1 VPVLTVTL
9 NAAVDKLYTIPGF
22 AVDRVQRPTEM
33 HVYAGGKGI
42 NVARAYRTLG
52 GEVTA
57 TGFSGGA
64 TGEYIQT
71 YLRREGIAAE
81 FVTVTQ
87 ESRTCTAILDPIG
100 HTETVLNE
108 NGPQVSLAEC
118 DALVLRLRELLPG
131 HDAVIL
137 SGSLPLGA
145 PLDIYAIIIRLAQ
158 EELGVK
164 AVLDAS
170 GEALQSGVEAKPFL
184 VKPNVHELE
193 ALSIGGDGWGGS
205 AQALR
210 AKYGVTLALVTGG
223 ARGAVL
229 ASAEGT
235 WEAVPPSVQVVS
247 ALGSGDS
254 LTAGFVWA
262 WEQGW
267 GHAEALKL
275 GVAAGAANATVYG
288 SGFCTREQI
297 FALASG
303 TTVNQIG

>member
-1 VPVLTVTL
+1 MPILTVTL

-22 AVDRVQRPTEM
+22 SVDKVQRPTETR
-33 HVYAGGKGI
+33 VYAGGKGI
-42 NVARAYRTLG
+42 NVARVYRALG

-64 TGEYIQT
+64 TGECIQDS
-71 YLRREGIAAE
+71 LREEGINIR
-81 FVTVTQ
+81 FVSVAN
-87 ESRTCTAILDPIG
+87 ESRTCTAILDPLRR
-100 HTETVLNE
+100 TETVLNE
-108 NGPQVSLAEC
+108 LGPWVTPDECASL
-118 DALVLRLRELLPG
+118 LQRLRELLPG

-137 SGSLPLGA
+137 SGSLPPGVPYGTYA
-145 PLDIYAIIIRLAQ
+145 AIIELAV
-158 EELGVK
+158 EAGVK

-170 GEALQSGVEAKPFL
+170 GEALRLGVEAEPFL

-193 ALSIGGDGWGGS
+193 ALSVYGDGWGGS

-210 AKYGVTLALVTGG
+210 DKHGVTLALVTGG

-235 WEAVPPSVQVVS
+235 WEAIPPSVELRS

-275 GVAAGAANATVYG
+275 GVAAGAANAMVYG
-288 SGFCTREQI
+288 SGFCTRDQI
-297 FALASG
+297 FEVVAR
-303 TTVNQIG
+303 TTVNKIA

>member
-1 VPVLTVTL
+1 LPILTVTL

-22 AVDRVQRPTEM
+22 SVDKVQRPTETR
-33 HVYAGGKGI
+33 VYAGGKGI
-42 NVARAYRTLG
+42 NVARVYRALG

-64 TGEYIQT
+64 TGEYIQDS
-71 YLRREGIAAE
+71 LREEGINTR
-81 FVTVTQ
+81 FVSVAN
-87 ESRTCTAILDPIG
+87 ESRTCTAILDPLRR
-100 HTETVLNE
+100 TETVLNE
-108 NGPQVSLAEC
+108 LGPWVTPDECASL
-118 DALVLRLRELLPG
+118 LQRLRELLPG

-137 SGSLPLGA
+137 SGSLPPGVSPDTYA
-145 PLDIYAIIIRLAQ
+145 AIIGLAR
-158 EELGVK
+158 EAGIK

-170 GEALQSGVEAKPFL
+170 GEALRLGVEAKPL
-184 VKPNVHELE
+184 LAKPNVHELE
-193 ALSIGGDGWGGS
+193 ALSVAGDGWGGS

-210 AKYGVTLALVTGG
+210 EKYGVVLALVTGG

-235 WEAVPPSVQVVS
+235 WEAIPPSVELRS

-254 LTAGFVWA
+254 LTAGFAWA

-275 GVAAGAANATVYG
+275 GVAAGAANAMVYG
-288 SGFCTREQI
+288 SGFCTRDQI
-297 FALASG
+297 FEVVAR
-303 TTVNQIG
+303 TTVNKIA

>member
-1 VPVLTVTL
+1 MPVLTVTL

-22 AVDRVQRPTEM
+22 AVDRVQRPTLTLA
-33 HVYAGGKGI
+33 YAGGKGI
-42 NVARAYRTLG
+42 NVARVYRTLG
-52 GEVTA
+52 GEVVA
-57 TGFSGGA
+57 TGFLGGA
-64 TGEYIQT
+64 TGEYIQQG
-71 YLRREGIAAE
+71 LRQEGIAAH
-81 FVTVTQ
+81 FVPVAQ
-87 ESRTCTAILDPIG
+87 ASRTCTAILDPIG

-108 NGPQVSLAEC
+108 NGPEVAPDEC
-118 DALVLRLRELLPG
+118 DALLQRLRELLPR

-137 SGSLPLGA
+137 SGSLPLRTPPG
-145 PLDIYAIIIRLAQ
+145 IYASIIRLAQ
-158 EELGVK
+158 DADVK

-170 GEALQSGVEAKPFL
+170 GEALQFGVEAKPFL

-193 ALSIGGDGWGGS
+193 ALSVGGDGWGGS

-210 AKYGVTLALVTGG
+210 EKHGVALALVTGG

-235 WEAVPPSVQVVS
+235 WEAVPPTVQVVS

-288 SGFCTREQI
+288 SGFCTRDQI
-297 FALASG
+297 FNLADR
-303 TTVNQIG
+303 TTVNKIA

>member
-1 VPVLTVTL
+1 LPILTVTL

-22 AVDRVQRPTEM
+22 SVDKVQRPTETR
-33 HVYAGGKGI
+33 VYAGGKGI
-42 NVARAYRTLG
+42 NVARVYRALG

-64 TGEYIQT
+64 TGEYIQDS
-71 YLRREGIAAE
+71 LREEGINTR
-81 FVTVTQ
+81 FVSVAN
-87 ESRTCTAILDPIG
+87 ESRTCTAILDPLRR
-100 HTETVLNE
+100 TETVLNE
-108 NGPQVSLAEC
+108 LGPWVTPDECVSL
-118 DALVLRLRELLPG
+118 LQRLRELLPG

-137 SGSLPLGA
+137 SGSLPPGVSPDTYA
-145 PLDIYAIIIRLAQ
+145 AIIGLAR
-158 EELGVK
+158 EAGIK

-170 GEALQSGVEAKPFL
+170 GEALRLGVEAKPL
-184 VKPNVHELE
+184 LAKPNVHV
-193 ALSIGGDGWGGS
+193 AGDGWGGS

-210 AKYGVTLALVTGG
+210 EKYGVVLALVTGG

-235 WEAVPPSVQVVS
+235 WEAIPPSVELRS

-275 GVAAGAANATVYG
+275 GVAAGAANAMVYG
-288 SGFCTREQI
+288 SGFCKRDQI
-297 FALASG
+297 FEVAAR
-303 TTVNQIG
+303 TTVNKIA

>member
-1 VPVLTVTL
+1 MPILTITL
-9 NAAVDKLYTIPGF
+9 NAAVDKLYTIPCF
-22 AVDRVQRPTEM
+22 SVDKVQRPTETR
-33 HVYAGGKGI
+33 VYAGGKGI
-42 NVARAYRTLG
+42 NVARVYRALG

-64 TGEYIQT
+64 TGEYIQSS
-71 YLRREGIAAE
+71 LREEGIDAR
-81 FVTVTQ
+81 FVSVAN
-87 ESRTCTAILDPIG
+87 ESRTCTAILDPLRR
-100 HTETVLNE
+100 TETVLNE
-108 NGPQVSLAEC
+108 LGLWVTPDECVSL
-118 DALVLRLRELLPG
+118 LQRLRELLPG

-137 SGSLPLGA
+137 SGSLPPGVSSDTYA
-145 PLDIYAIIIRLAQ
+145 AIIGLAR
-158 EELGVK
+158 EAGIK

-170 GEALQSGVEAKPFL
+170 GEALRLGVEAKPFL

-193 ALSIGGDGWGGS
+193 ALSVAGDGWCGS

-210 AKYGVTLALVTGG
+210 EKYGVVLALVTGG

-235 WEAVPPSVQVVS
+235 WEAVPPPIEVRS

-262 WEQGW
+262 WEQGL

-275 GVAAGAANATVYG
+275 GVAAGAANAMVYG
-288 SGFCTREQI
+288 SGFCTRDQI
-297 FALASG
+297 FEVASQM
-303 TTVNQIG
+303 TVNKIA

>member
-1 VPVLTVTL
+1 MPILTVTL

-22 AVDRVQRPTEM
+22 SVDKVQRPTETR
-33 HVYAGGKGI
+33 VYAGGKGI
-42 NVARAYRTLG
+42 NVARVYRALG

-64 TGEYIQT
+64 TGEYIQDS
-71 YLRREGIAAE
+71 LREEGIDAR
-81 FVTVTQ
+81 FVKVAN
-87 ESRTCTAILDPIG
+87 ESRTCTAILDPLRR
-100 HTETVLNE
+100 TETVLNE
-108 NGPQVSLAEC
+108 LGPWVTPDECVSL
-118 DALVLRLRELLPG
+118 LQRLRELLPG

-137 SGSLPLGA
+137 SGSLPPGVSPDTYA
-145 PLDIYAIIIRLAQ
+145 AIIGLAR
-158 EELGVK
+158 EAGIK

-170 GEALQSGVEAKPFL
+170 GEALRLGVEAKPLL

-193 ALSIGGDGWGGS
+193 ALSVAGDGWGGS

-210 AKYGVTLALVTGG
+210 EKYGVVLALVTGG

-235 WEAVPPSVQVVS
+235 WEAIPPSVELRS

-275 GVAAGAANATVYG
+275 GVAAGAANAMVYG
-288 SGFCTREQI
+288 SGFCTRDQI
-297 FALASG
+297 FEVVAR
-303 TTVNQIG
+303 TTVNKIA

>member
-22 AVDRVQRPTEM
+22 AVDRVQRPTLTLA
-33 HVYAGGKGI
+33 YAGGKGI
-42 NVARAYRTLG
+42 NVARVYRTLG
-52 GEVTA
+52 GEVVA
-57 TGFSGGA
+57 TGFLGGA
-64 TGEYIQT
+64 TGEYIQQG
-71 YLRREGIAAE
+71 LRQEGIAAH
-81 FVTVTQ
+81 FVPVAQ
-87 ESRTCTAILDPIG
+87 ASRTCTAILDPIG

-108 NGPQVSLAEC
+108 NGPEVAPDEC
-118 DALVLRLRELLPG
+118 DALLQRLRELLPR

-137 SGSLPLGA
+137 SGSLPLRTPPG
-145 PLDIYAIIIRLAQ
+145 IYASIIRLAQ
-158 EELGVK
+158 DADVK

-170 GEALQSGVEAKPFL
+170 GEALQFGVEAKPFL

-193 ALSIGGDGWGGS
+193 ALSVGGDGWGGS

-210 AKYGVTLALVTGG
+210 EKHGVALALVTGG

-235 WEAVPPSVQVVS
+235 WEAVPPTVQVVS

-288 SGFCTREQI
+288 SGFCTRDQI
-297 FALASG
+297 FNLADR
-303 TTVNQIG
+303 TTVNKIA

>member
-1 VPVLTVTL
+1 LSVLTVTL

-22 AVDRVQRPTEM
+22 AVDQVQRPAETR
-33 HVYAGGKGI
+33 VYAGGKGI
-42 NVARAYRTLG
+42 NVACVYQTMG
-52 GEVTA
+52 GKVTA

-64 TGEYIQT
+64 TGEYIHQG
-71 YLRREGIAAE
+71 LRQEGIDAQ
-81 FVTVTQ
+81 FVMVVQ
-87 ESRTCTAILDPIG
+87 ESRVCTAILDPIRQ
-100 HTETVLNE
+100 TETVLNE
-108 NGPQVSLAEC
+108 NGPQVTPAEC
-118 DALVLRLRELLPG
+118 DALLRRLRELLPG

-137 SGSLPLGA
+137 SGSLPPGT
-145 PLDIYAIIIRLAQ
+145 PPDIYGSIIRLAQ
-158 EELGVK
+158 DEGVK

-170 GEALQSGVEAKPFL
+170 GEALLFGIEAKPFL

-193 ALSIGGDGWGGS
+193 ALSVDGDGWGGS

-210 AKYGVTLALVTGG
+210 EKYGVILALVTGG

-235 WEAVPPSVQVVS
+235 WEAAPPVVEVVS

-254 LTAGFVWA
+254 LTAGFVWG
-262 WEQGW
+262 WQQGW
-267 GHAEALKL
+267 SHAEALKL
-275 GVAAGAANATVYG
+275 GVAAGAANAMVYG

-297 FALASG
+297 FQLASR

>member
-1 VPVLTVTL
+1 MPVLTVTL

-22 AVDRVQRPTEM
+22 AVDRVQRPTETR
-33 HVYAGGKGI
+33 VYAGGKGI
-42 NVARAYRTLG
+42 NVARVYQTLG
-52 GEVTA
+52 GDAAA
-57 TGFSGGA
+57 TGFLGGVN
-64 TGEYIQT
+64 GVKIR
-71 YLRREGIAAE
+71 LGIRQENIRSE
-81 FVTVTQ
+81 FVLIEQ
-87 ESRTCTAILDPIG
+87 ESRVCTAILDPIG

-108 NGPQVSLAEC
+108 NGPQVTSDEC
-118 DALVLRLRELLPG
+118 DALLRRLRELLPRY
-131 HDAVIL
+131 DAVVL
-137 SGSLPLGA
+137 SGSLPLGT
-145 PLDIYAIIIRLAQ
+145 PPDIYAVIIRLAQ
-158 EELGVK
+158 ENGVK

-170 GEALQSGVEAKPFL
+170 GEALQFGVKAKPFL

-193 ALSIGGDGWGGS
+193 ALSVGGDGWGGS

-210 AKYGVTLALVTGG
+210 AKYGIPLALVTGG

-235 WEAVPPSVQVVS
+235 WEAVPPAVPVVS

-254 LTAGFVWA
+254 LTAGFMWA

-267 GHAEALKL
+267 SHAEALKL
-275 GVAAGAANATVYG
+275 GVAAGAANAAVYG

-297 FALASG
+297 FGLASG

>member
-1 VPVLTVTL
+1 MPVLTVTL

-22 AVDRVQRPTEM
+22 AVDQVQRPTETR
-33 HVYAGGKGI
+33 VYAGGKGI
-42 NVARAYRTLG
+42 NVARVYRTLG

-64 TGEYIQT
+64 TGEYIQHG
-71 YLRREGIAAE
+71 LRREGVVAQ
-81 FVTVTQ
+81 FVSVAQ
-87 ESRTCTAILDPIG
+87 QSRTCTAILDPVG
-100 HTETVLNE
+100 RTETVLNE
-108 NGPQVSLAEC
+108 NGPQVTPAEC
-118 DALVLRLRELLPG
+118 DALLHRLRELLPG
-131 HDAVIL
+131 QNAVIL
-137 SGSLPLGA
+137 SGSFPPGTPPDL
-145 PLDIYAIIIRLAQ
+145 YAAMIRLAQ
-158 EELGVK
+158 EFGVK

-170 GEALQSGVEAKPFL
+170 GEALQFGVAAKPFL
-184 VKPNVHELE
+184 VKPNVHEME
-193 ALSIGGDGWGGS
+193 ALSVGGDGWGGS
-205 AQALR
+205 AQASR

-229 ASAEGT
+229 AAEEGT
-235 WEAVPPSVQVVS
+235 WEAIPPAVEVVS

-262 WEQGW
+262 WEQGM

-288 SGFCTREQI
+288 SGFCTHDQMFEMAGR
-297 FALASG
+297 

>member
-1 VPVLTVTL
+1 MPILTVTL

-22 AVDRVQRPTEM
+22 SVDKVQRPTETR
-33 HVYAGGKGI
+33 VYAGGKGI
-42 NVARAYRTLG
+42 NVARVYRALG

-64 TGEYIQT
+64 TGEYIQDS
-71 YLRREGIAAE
+71 LREEGINIR
-81 FVTVTQ
+81 FVSVAN
-87 ESRTCTAILDPIG
+87 ESRTCTAILDPLRR
-100 HTETVLNE
+100 TETVLNE
-108 NGPQVSLAEC
+108 LGPWVTPDECVSL
-118 DALVLRLRELLPG
+118 LQRLRELLPG

-137 SGSLPLGA
+137 SGSLPPGVSPDTYA
-145 PLDIYAIIIRLAQ
+145 AIIGLAR
-158 EELGVK
+158 EAGIK

-170 GEALQSGVEAKPFL
+170 GEALRLGVEAKPLL

-193 ALSIGGDGWGGS
+193 ALSVAGDGWGGS

-210 AKYGVTLALVTGG
+210 EKYGVVLALVTGG

-235 WEAVPPSVQVVS
+235 WEAIPPSVELRS

-275 GVAAGAANATVYG
+275 GVAAGAANAMVYG
-288 SGFCTREQI
+288 SGFCTRDQI
-297 FALASG
+297 FEVVAR
-303 TTVNQIG
+303 TTVNKIA